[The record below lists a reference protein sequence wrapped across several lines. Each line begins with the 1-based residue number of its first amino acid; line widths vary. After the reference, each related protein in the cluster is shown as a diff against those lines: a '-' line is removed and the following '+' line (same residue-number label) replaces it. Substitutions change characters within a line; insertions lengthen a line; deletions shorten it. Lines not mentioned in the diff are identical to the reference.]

1 MDTSESSSLS
11 KRLKLSNSI
20 VLAKDLISRVK
31 ALLAGFYWSS
41 AFRNSFKTRLDK
53 RLLRI
58 ELYQIK

>member
-1 MDTSESSSLS
+1 MDTLESSSLN

-31 ALLAGFYWSS
+31 ALLAGFHWSS
-41 AFRNSFKTRLDK
+41 TFRSSFKTRLDK